1 MRSEALEPGTAP
13 PAGGPAG
20 GPGHS
25 VGRRAPGRRTR
36 LILACTA
43 AAAVAYWA
51 LGLSLGE
58 LVPRPAGR
66 AVLGELLGA
75 AVRPALTR
83 EVPIDGAPALLL
95 DVLGAAWRT
104 LAFAVAGM
112 GCALILAVP
121 LLLLSTDALWARAL
135 ECGGVLAGGAR
146 LVRSGAR
153 LASALLRSVHELLWA
168 VLLLSALG
176 VEPFTGVVA
185 LALPFAGT
193 LARLGSEMIDESDPA
208 PALALRHMGAGSAAE
223 LFLGRLPLS
232 LGDQSAYAFYR
243 FECALRSAAVL
254 GFFGY
259 DTLGLRLKGSFDHLR
274 YGEFWTYLYAL
285 LAMVLV
291 FEALSARLRRR
302 FVV

>member
-1 MRSEALEPGTAP
+1 MRSEALEPGGSP
-13 PAGGPAG
+13 PAGGRDRAL
-20 GPGHS
+20 
-25 VGRRAPGRRTR
+25 RAAAPGRRTR
-36 LILACTA
+36 LVLACTA
-43 AAAVAYWA
+43 VAALAYWA

-75 AVRPALTR
+75 ALRPAIAR
-83 EVPIDGAPALLL
+83 EVPIPGAPPLLL
-95 DVLGAAWRT
+95 DLLAVAWRT

-112 GCALILAVP
+112 GCALLLALP
-121 LLLLSTDALWARAL
+121 LLLLSTDALWARVLERGGAL
-135 ECGGVLAGGAR
+135 GAAAR

-168 VLLLSALG
+168 VLLLSAFG

-185 LALPFAGT
+185 IALPFAGT
-193 LARLGSEMIDESDPA
+193 LARLGSEMIDESDPR
-208 PALALRHMGAGSAAE
+208 PALALRHLGAGSAAE

-232 LGDQSAYAFYR
+232 LGDLSAYAFYR

-259 DTLGLRLKGSFDHLR
+259 DTLGLRLKTSFNHLR

-291 FEALSARLRRR
+291 FETLSALLRRR
-302 FVV
+302 FVG